1 MKHGVTIL
9 TDQPWAQSR
18 PMWAATEEMGFDHAW
33 TYDHLIWGGLPDSP
47 WLGGIPTLTA
57 AATLTSRIRLGT
69 AVCAP
74 NFRHPFALL
83 REAQAVHDISGG
95 RFVLGVGTGGDL
107 DSRVLGQAP
116 MTTRERVDRFQEFT
130 GQLLRLRSEDHVS
143 EQGRWFS
150 TDDARTLPAVP
161 DLPVIISANGP
172 RSVRYAA
179 RAGDGWMT
187 LGPAA
192 GTLEEWYTGL
202 AGQQKL
208 LDEALAGAGREGA
221 DFPRYLMLDAPGSRP
236 DVPFSLS
243 SADFYEEITGRVGE
257 LGFTDVITHWP
268 RPSGPYQ
275 GGVKVLEEV
284 ASRLMARTTRT
295 ELA

>member
-18 PMWAATEEMGFDHAW
+18 PLWQAAEEMGFDHAW
-33 TYDHLIWGGLPDSP
+33 TYDHLVWGGLPNSP
-47 WLGGIPTLTA
+47 WLAGIPTLTA
-57 AATLTSRIRLGT
+57 AAGVTSRIQLGT

-83 REAQAVHDISGG
+83 REVQAVQDISGG

-116 MTTRERVDRFQEFT
+116 MTVRERVDRFQEFT
-130 GQLLRLRSEDHVS
+130 GQLLRLRDEDHVT

-150 TDDARTLPAVP
+150 LNDARTLPSAAG
-161 DLPVIISANGP
+161 LPVVVSANGP

-179 RAGDGWMT
+179 RVGDGWMT

-192 GTLEEWYTGL
+192 STVDEWFTGLTGQTKILEE
-202 AGQQKL
+202 A
-208 LDEALAGAGREGA
+208 LDQAGRDIPG
-221 DFPRYLMLDAPGSRP
+221 FRRFLMLDAPHNRAE
-236 DVPFSLS
+236 VPFSLS
-243 SADFYEEITGRVGE
+243 SADFYDDVTGRAAE

-268 RPSGPYQ
+268 RAGSPYQ
-275 GGVKVLEEV
+275 GDVKVLEEV
-284 ASRLMARTTRT
+284 AARLAG
-295 ELA
+295 